1 MINLMSKYTTMIT
14 NNKPFSL
21 NKIPFNVLLVL
32 LTLGASLILGFLS
45 FGGMYA
51 LMPALGLAF
60 AAFGLS
66 VAYEGEIYLQNIKG
80 ALNKLLKKDYLENYL
95 AKEYLLAH
103 FPQDLESADCPQF
116 FKDYMIQLH
125 LLKKFGHKTLN
136 QESQLRK
143 RKIEKKLKDMERWFA
158 LQLFSNSQDTATTS
172 SNYAQ
177 ELQRWL
183 AVHQQEQWQNKL
195 KTRKATFYA
204 VLAFSLL
211 AGTFMGLGTTYLI
224 VEAFAVIPLFA
235 SIPFTFWPILILPMA
250 IIAGGAYAMLT
261 YNSITDLINNDTIRK
276 WFNKLRHDLSK
287 GITLRN
293 IFLTIT
299 ALFLVTLAIA
309 LTVCTAGTWWT
320 VATKA
325 RPLFAWMSEM
335 PSFIMGVINPII
347 TGLSAIFFNV
357 ENTAESLTMIDEATQ
372 SEESV
377 WAKISRF
384 FKKTYQHVRDTE
396 NWWQIINPFRLLLKL
411 TIMPLRIIFFLG
423 HLISIAVTADRMPG
437 VPTLL
442 SAFVAIISEGFE
454 DAHYFVGHSHDE
466 HHQHNNAALLKERL
480 DQSHGH
486 NHNVDIPTFVIKSV
500 ATPIYFLA
508 AVWDYLASRGNQP
521 TEDSQQKALTFMDAW
536 NKQRGVPTE
545 KDVRIKPTAQ
555 HPSAD
560 WQREHAVSLIERHK
574 AKQLQ
579 TAVFGK
585 GLAKEK
591 LDALTSLQSELVNTT
606 QKDLPGLIK
615 KKGED
620 AIFNQHRLF
629 ACNNSKTKTQ
639 EFVDELAERISSTH
653 SS

>member
-1 MINLMSKYTTMIT
+1 MIHLMSKYTTMIT

-103 FPQDLESADCPQF
+103 FPQDLEGADCPQF
-116 FKDYMIQLH
+116 FKDYMIQLR

-158 LQLFSNSQDTATTS
+158 LQLFSNPQDEATS
-172 SNYAQ
+172 PSNYAL
-177 ELQRWL
+177 ELRRWL
-183 AVHQQEQWQNKL
+183 TSHEQDQWQNKL
-195 KTRKATFYA
+195 NTRKATFYA

-235 SIPFTFWPILILPMA
+235 TIPFTFWPILILPMA

-276 WFNKLRHDLSK
+276 WFNKIRNDLSQ
-287 GITLRN
+287 GFTVRN
-293 IFLTIT
+293 VFLAVT

-325 RPLFAWMSEM
+325 RPLFAWMSDM
-335 PSFIMGVINPII
+335 PSVIMGVINPII

-357 ENTAESLTMIDEATQ
+357 ENTAESLSLIDEATK
-372 SEESV
+372 SETSLLT
-377 WAKISRF
+377 KMTDF
-384 FKKTYQHVRDTE
+384 FKQSYQHVRNTE
-396 NWWQIINPFRLLLKL
+396 NWWQIVNPFRLLLKL
-411 TIMPLRIIFFLG
+411 TIMPLRIIFFMG

-466 HHQHNNAALLKERL
+466 HHHHDNAALLKERL

-508 AVWDYLASRGNQP
+508 AVWDYLASRGNQA
-521 TEDSQQKALTFMDAW
+521 TENSQQKSLTFIEAW

-545 KDVRIKPTAQ
+545 DDVRLKSKAQ
-555 HPSAD
+555 HPSAE
-560 WQREHAVSLIERHK
+560 WQREHAISLIERHK
-574 AKQLQ
+574 SKQLQ
-579 TAVFGK
+579 KVSFGK
-585 GLAKEK
+585 GLANDK
-591 LDALTSLQSELVNTT
+591 LDALTSLQKELVTST
-606 QKDLPGLIK
+606 QQALPELIK
-615 KKGED
+615 ATGEN
-620 AIFNQHRLF
+620 AILNQHRLF
-629 ACNNSKTKTQ
+629 ACSGSKTKTQ
-639 EFVDELAERISSTH
+639 TFVDELPERISFN
-653 SS
+653 